1 MVTEDKPMFIVVHP
15 CSSSLRATSTLLD
28 EVCLHQ
34 GHPLCMKSWLQ
45 CLQEFLQIKA
55 LILQILCKTLPQT
68 SSTPWI
74 SCSLNYPCTPSI
86 SSLESSMLRPVNEPP
101 STLLLWTMTPTP
113 PPRSRHLLQ
122 HAILDD
128 LEWVWRLSRS
138 IALST
143 LALMLSMIWNGSGGC
158 LIHYCSTITSSYG
171 GTWAV

>member
-1 MVTEDKPMFIVVHP
+1 MYEKLITI
-15 CSSSLRATSTLLD
+15 
-28 EVCLHQ
+28 
-34 GHPLCMKSWLQ
+34 
-45 CLQEFLQIKA
+45 LQEFLQIKA
-55 LILQILCKTLPQT
+55 IILQLLCKTNSHKLQVPLEFGFFG
-68 SSTPWI
+68 
-74 SCSLNYPCTPSI
+74 SLNYTCTLSI

-171 GTWAV
+171 GT